1 MLGEAEAAGCWRGA
15 AAGYLAGRESNNVE
29 PPLRSPE
36 GLWLSWRREGAQKI
50 QAEGGKSRE
59 NPLLLPSPAP
69 DFGKNVEAE
78 ISIYIIFSLES
89 HSVR

>member
-50 QAEGGKSRE
+50 QAEGGEKQRK
-59 NPLLLPSPAP
+59 PPPPAQP
-69 DFGKNVEAE
+69 CTRFW
-78 ISIYIIFSLES
+78 
-89 HSVR
+89 